1 MKTTNKQT
9 KSLILAAVMTAVTG
23 SVFAAGLDNTV
34 NPTAAH
40 YGAEAYGYTNTINE
54 TGRSAFVVGYKNT
67 VSANNALV
75 YGVENKAEGIN
86 SLVGGEYSKATGRN
100 SVAIGSSAQALKDN
114 NFAIGSQARANGTDA
129 LAFGNG
135 AYAENN
141 STVAIGKTVKATGE
155 GALAIG
161 FNSEASARNSI
172 AIGGNVKKPGDSINP
187 PKIVASGTSS
197 IAVGYGATAKGNL
210 GISIGENAYS
220 EGSGSAAIGSWSIA
234 SGDHATAVGGGY
246 ARADRAVAVGSGS
259 ADGVD
264 SVSMG
269 YYSRV
274 SAEGSVG
281 IGRHVTI
288 DDNAT
293 NSVVIGSASSGVI
306 NDKKNVVA
314 IGADTYSAVE
324 NSVALGN
331 YARADEVVST
341 SSANIAGKT
350 YDFAGKTAD
359 GTVSIGGKII
369 SGYETDS
376 HGMPIVDD
384 NGNLIPI
391 VDKTAYRTIT
401 NVAAGRVSATSTDAV
416 NGSQLNATVEAI
428 NKNHKDI
435 VDTAKGLQM
444 LGDVVADHE
453 TAIAANKQA
462 AADAMAEAKKHGS
475 VVAGDNVVVTTGT
488 NANGGVEYK
497 VSTKKDVELNSASF
511 GSVSDPVHNTITKDG
526 MGVFDG
532 DVDTQYKASGMVIE
546 NRDNLDSAT
555 HDINGVTADS
565 NGRHVAFTT
574 DGIDAGSQVINNVKA
589 GVKDT
594 DAVNV
599 KQLNESISTES
610 VVSDNQV
617 DNIAAVRVVNGK
629 STGDKNAQYGVYVSR
644 TTVDSIAKA
653 SNRFAGDDVIKVER
667 WSAPANVADLT
678 TFKYDGSKAAAKTP
692 LTYKAN
698 GKTETTMLSNG
709 LDFTNGS
716 NTTASVDVNGVVK
729 YDLNKDISV
738 DSVTT
743 GKLVADKANI
753 GGVVIDNSGINAGG
767 KTITNVARGVNA
779 NDAVTVGQLND
790 VRTAMSNGDAA
801 TLNRANAYTDARV
814 SETTAQNAALAA
826 LHPLD
831 FNKHDKFQIATGV
844 GNYKNKTAVA
854 LGAFYQPNENTL
866 LSLGA
871 TLGAHRNVVNAGA
884 TFRFGKHSEMNTDR
898 HDALENKVKTL
909 EETLADIS
917 AKYDELLKKVE
928 EK

>member
-1 MKTTNKQT
+1 MKTTTT
-9 KSLILAAVMTAVTG
+9 KKAMVVLAAMAAISST
-23 SVFAAGLDNTV
+23 VFAAGVNNTV
-34 NPTAAH
+34 DPNAVL
-40 YGAEAYGYTNTINE
+40 YGAEAYGKDNVIAA
-54 TGRSAFVVGYKNT
+54 TGTSAFAVGYNNT
-67 VSANNALV
+67 VAGDNSFV
-75 YGVENKAEGIN
+75 YGNANKATGTNAIA
-86 SLVGGEYSKATGRN
+86 GGEYSRAAGRN
-100 SVAIGSSAQALKDN
+100 SVAIGSSAQALKNDT
-114 NFAIGSQARANGTDA
+114 FAIGSQARANGTDA

-135 AYAENN
+135 AYAESS
-141 STVAIGKTVKATGE
+141 STVAIGKTVKAE
-155 GALAIG
+155 ADSAVAIG
-161 FNSEASARNSI
+161 VRTSASGNSTV
-172 AIGGNVKKPGDSINP
+172 AIGRDNSV
-187 PKIVASGTSS
+187 TS
-197 IAVGYGATAKGNL
+197 
-210 GISIGENAYS
+210 
-220 EGSGSAAIGSWSIA
+220 
-234 SGDHATAVGGGY
+234 
-246 ARADRAVAVGSGS
+246 ADTTVVGSNNGTV
-259 ADGVD
+259 A
-264 SVSMG
+264 
-269 YYSRV
+269 
-274 SAEGSVG
+274 AEQ
-281 IGRHVTI
+281 
-288 DDNAT
+288 
-293 NSVVIGSASSGVI
+293 SVVIGY
-306 NDKKNVVA
+306 NNKVVGTDPEQVVLGSNSKTGAQGAIAVGTHAEATAMDAIA
-314 IGADTYSAVE
+314 IGNNTLADNA
-324 NSVALGN
+324 NSVALGTN
-331 YARADEVVST
+331 SVTDAVVNTTSATIGGKVYNFAGTNALST
-341 SSANIAGKT
+341 VSVGSDSRSSANGA
-350 YDFAGKTAD
+350 AD
-359 GTVSIGGKII
+359 YK
-369 SGYETDS
+369 
-376 HGMPIVDD
+376 
-384 NGNLIPI
+384 
-391 VDKTAYRTIT
+391 RTIT

-435 VDTAKGLQM
+435 LDTANGLQM
-444 LGDVVADHE
+444 LGDIVSDHE
-453 TAIAANKQA
+453 TQIAANKQA
-462 AADAMAEAKKHGS
+462 AADAMAEAKRHAS
-475 VVAGDNVVVTTGT
+475 VAAGDNVVVTTGT
-488 NANGGVEYK
+488 NANGGIEYK
-497 VSTKKDVELNSASF
+497 VATKKDVSLDSASF
-511 GSVSDPVHNTITKDG
+511 GSVFDPVHNVITKNG
-526 MGVFDG
+526 MGVFDN
-532 DVDTQYKASGMVIE
+532 DVDTQYKANGMIVE
-546 NRDNLDSAT
+546 NRDNLDNAT

-574 DGIDAGSQVINNVKA
+574 DGIDAGSQIINNVKA
-589 GVKDT
+589 GVADT

-599 KQLNESISTES
+599 KQLNDSISTES

-678 TFKYDGSKAAAKTP
+678 TFKYDGNKAADKTP

-716 NTTASVDVNGVVK
+716 NTTASVDANGVVK

-753 GGVVIDNSGINAGG
+753 GGVVIDNSGINAGD
-767 KTITNVARGVNA
+767 KVISNVARGINA

-790 VRTAMSNGDAA
+790 VRTAMANGDAA
-801 TLNRANAYTDARV
+801 TLNRANAYTDSRV

-831 FNKHDKFQIATGV
+831 FNKHDKFQVATGV

-909 EETLADIS
+909 EETLANIS

-928 EK
+928 ETK

>member
-1 MKTTNKQT
+1 MKQTATNK
-9 KSLILAAVMTAVTG
+9 KALVILAAMAAISG
-23 SVFAAGLDNTV
+23 NVFAAGVNNTV
-34 NPTAAH
+34 DPNAAL
-40 YGAEAYGYTNTINE
+40 YGAEAYGKQNVVASTAT
-54 TGRSAFVVGYKNT
+54 SAFAVGYNNT
-67 VSANNALV
+67 VSGDNSLV
-75 YGVENKAEGIN
+75 YGNANKATGTNAIA
-86 SLVGGEYSKATGRN
+86 GGEYSRAAGRN
-100 SVAIGSSAQALKDN
+100 SVAIGSSAQALQNDT
-114 NFAIGSQARANGTDA
+114 FAIGSQARANGTDA

-135 AYAENN
+135 SYAENN

-161 FNSEASARNSI
+161 FNSEATARNSI

-220 EGSGSAAIGSWSIA
+220 EGSGSAAIGGWSIA
-234 SGDHATAVGGGY
+234 SGDHAVALGGGH
-246 ARADRAVAVGSGS
+246 ARADRAVAVGDGE
-259 ADGVD
+259 ADGVE

-269 YYSRV
+269 YYSRAH
-274 SAEGSVG
+274 AEGSVA
-281 IGRHVTI
+281 IGRNTFV
-288 DDNAT
+288 DENAT
-293 NSVVIGSASSGVI
+293 NSVVIGSASSGTV

-331 YARADEVVST
+331 QSRADEVVST

-350 YDFAGKTAD
+350 YSFAGKTAD

-369 SGYETDS
+369 SGYETDRY
-376 HGMPIVDD
+376 GMPIYDD
-384 NGNLIPI
+384 NGNMIPI

-462 AADAMAEAKKHGS
+462 AADAMAEAKKKSS
-475 VVAGDNVVVTTGT
+475 VVAGDNVVVTTST

-497 VSTKKDVELNSASF
+497 VATKKDIELSSASF
-511 GSVSDPVHNTITKDG
+511 GSVSDTKHNTITKDG

-594 DAVNV
+594 DAVNL
-599 KQLNESISTES
+599 KQLKDSISTES
-610 VVSDNQV
+610 VIADNQT
-617 DNIAAVRVVNGK
+617 DNIAAVRVTNGK
-629 STGDKNAQYGVYVSR
+629 STGDANAQYGVYVSR
-644 TTVDSIAKA
+644 TTIDNIAKG

-667 WSAPANVADLT
+667 WVAPSNVADLT
-678 TFKYDGSKAAAKTP
+678 TFKYDGNKAATKTP

-698 GKTETTMLSNG
+698 GTTETTMLSDG
-709 LDFTNGS
+709 LDFTNGR
-716 NTTASVDVNGVVK
+716 NTTASVAANGVVK
-729 YDLNKDISV
+729 YDLNKDITV
-738 DSVTT
+738 DSVTA
-743 GKLVADKANI
+743 GKVVADKANI

-767 KTITNVARGVNA
+767 KTITNVARGINA
-779 NDAVTVGQLND
+779 NDAATVGQLND
-790 VRTAMSNGDAA
+790 VRTAMGNGDAA
-801 TLNRANAYTDARV
+801 TLRHANAYTDSRV

-826 LHPLD
+826 LHPLE

-844 GNYKNKTAVA
+844 GNYKNKTSVA
-854 LGAFYQPNENTL
+854 LGMFYQPNENIL
-866 LSLGA
+866 LSLGS

-898 HDALENKVKTL
+898 HDAVEEKVKTL
-909 EETLADIS
+909 EEKLADIS
-917 AKYDELLKKVE
+917 AKYDELLKKME

>member
-1 MKTTNKQT
+1 MKTTTNK
-9 KSLILAAVMTAVTG
+9 KAMVVLAAMAAISNT
-23 SVFAAGLDNTV
+23 VFAAGVNNTV
-34 NPTAAH
+34 DPNAVL
-40 YGAEAYGYTNTINE
+40 YGAEAYGKDNVIAA
-54 TGRSAFVVGYKNT
+54 TGTSAFAVGYNNT
-67 VSANNALV
+67 VSGDNSFV
-75 YGVENKAEGIN
+75 YGNANKATGTNAIA
-86 SLVGGEYSKATGRN
+86 GGEYSRAAGRN
-100 SVAIGSSAQALKDN
+100 SVAIGSSAQALQNDT
-114 NFAIGSQARANGTDA
+114 FAIGSQARANGTDA

-135 AYAENN
+135 AYAENTA
-141 STVAIGKTVKATGE
+141 TVAIGKTVKATEE

-161 FNSEASARNSI
+161 FNTEATARDAI
-172 AIGGNVKKPGDSINP
+172 AIGGNVKEPGDTLAHQ
-187 PKIVASGTSS
+187 KTTASGRQS
-197 IAVGYGATAKGNL
+197 IALGYKANSKGVS
-210 GISIGENAYS
+210 GISIGTNAYS
-220 EGSGSAAIGSWSIA
+220 EGRGAVSIGSWSIA
-234 SGDHATAVGGGY
+234 SGDGATAVGGGH
-246 ARADRAVAVGSGS
+246 ARAESAVVVGSGN
-259 ADGVD
+259 ADGKE
-264 SVSMG
+264 SVSVG
-269 YYSRV
+269 SYSRV
-274 SAEGSVG
+274 YAEGAVG
-281 IGRHVTI
+281 IGRNVLI

-293 NSVVIGSASSGVI
+293 DSVVVGSSSETI
-306 NDKKNVVA
+306 SKKNVTA
-314 IGADTYSAVE
+314 IGAHTTSEVE
-324 NSVALGN
+324 NSVALGTS
-331 YARADEVVST
+331 ARADEVVST
-341 SSANIAGKT
+341 SSAAIAGKT
-350 YDFAGKTAD
+350 YNFAGKTAD

-369 SGYETDS
+369 SGYETDRY
-376 HGMPIVDD
+376 GMPIFDD
-384 NGNLIPI
+384 NGNMIPI
-391 VDKTAYRTIT
+391 VDKTTYRTIT

-444 LGDVVADHE
+444 LGDIVSDHE
-453 TAIAANKQA
+453 TQIAANKQA

-475 VVAGDNVVVTTGT
+475 VVAGDNVVVTTST
-488 NANGGVEYK
+488 NSNGGVEYK
-497 VSTKKDVELNSASF
+497 VATKKDVNLSSASF
-511 GSVSDPVHNTITKDG
+511 GSVSDPVHNVITKDG
-526 MGVFDG
+526 MGVFDN
-532 DVDTQYKASGMVIE
+532 DVDTQYKANGMIVE
-546 NRDNLDSAT
+546 NRDNLDNAT

-574 DGIDAGSQVINNVKA
+574 DGIDAGSQIINNVKA
-589 GVKDT
+589 GVNDT

-599 KQLNESISTES
+599 KQLNDSISTES

-678 TFKYDGSKAAAKTP
+678 TFKYDGNKAAAKTP

-698 GKTETTMLSNG
+698 GVVETTMLSNG

-716 NTTASVDVNGVVK
+716 NTTASVDANGVVK
-729 YDLNKDISV
+729 YDLNKDITV
-738 DSVTT
+738 DSVKA
-743 GKLVADKANI
+743 GKVVADKANI
-753 GGVVIDNSGINAGG
+753 AGVAIDNNGINAGG
-767 KTITNVARGVNA
+767 KTITNVARGINT
-779 NDAVTVGQLND
+779 NDAATVGQLND
-790 VRTAMSNGDAA
+790 VRTAMANGDAA
-801 TLNRANAYTDARV
+801 TLNRANAYTDSRV

-844 GNYKNKTAVA
+844 GNYKNKTSVA

-909 EETLADIS
+909 EETLANIS

-928 EK
+928 ETK

>member
-1 MKTTNKQT
+1 MKTTKANKT
-9 KSLILAAVMTAVTG
+9 LVILAAMAAISGTT
-23 SVFAAGLDNTV
+23 FAAGVNNTV
-34 NPTAAH
+34 DPNAAL
-40 YGAEAYGYTNTINE
+40 YGAEAYGKSNVIEAGGT
-54 TGRSAFVVGYKNT
+54 SAFAVGYNNT
-67 VSANNALV
+67 VSKDNAFV
-75 YGVENKAEGIN
+75 YGNANKAKGTN
-86 SLVGGEYSKATGRN
+86 SIAGGEYSTAAGRN

-135 AYAENN
+135 AYAENS
-141 STVAIGKTVKATGE
+141 STIAIGKTVKAEADSTVAIGVRTNASGNSTVAIGRDNSVTSADTTVVGSNNGTVAAEQTVVVGYNNKVVGTDPEQIIVGSNSKTE
-155 GALAIG
+155 GQGTVAIGTHAEATAMDALAIG
-161 FNSEASARNSI
+161 NNTLA
-172 AIGGNVKKPGDSINP
+172 
-187 PKIVASGTSS
+187 
-197 IAVGYGATAKGNL
+197 
-210 GISIGENAYS
+210 
-220 EGSGSAAIGSWSIA
+220 
-234 SGDHATAVGGGY
+234 
-246 ARADRAVAVGSGS
+246 
-259 ADGVD
+259 
-264 SVSMG
+264 
-269 YYSRV
+269 
-274 SAEGSVG
+274 
-281 IGRHVTI
+281 
-288 DDNAT
+288 DNA
-293 NSVVIGSASSGVI
+293 
-306 NDKKNVVA
+306 
-314 IGADTYSAVE
+314 
-324 NSVALGN
+324 NSVALGTN
-331 YARADEVVST
+331 SVTDAVVNTTSATIGGKVYNFAGTNALST
-341 SSANIAGKT
+341 VSVGSDSRSSANGA
-350 YDFAGKTAD
+350 AD
-359 GTVSIGGKII
+359 YKRTV
-369 SGYETDS
+369 
-376 HGMPIVDD
+376 
-384 NGNLIPI
+384 
-391 VDKTAYRTIT
+391 T

-416 NGSQLNATVEAI
+416 NGSQLNATIEAI
-428 NKNHKDI
+428 NKNHQDI
-435 VDTAKGLQM
+435 ADTATGLQM
-444 LGDVVADHE
+444 LGDIVSDHE
-453 TAIAANKQA
+453 TQIAANKQA
-462 AADAMAEAKKHGS
+462 AADAMAEAKKHTS
-475 VVAGDNVVVTTGT
+475 VAAGDNVVVTTGT
-488 NANGGVEYK
+488 NANGGIEYK
-497 VSTKKDVELNSASF
+497 VATKKDVSLDSASF
-511 GSVSDPVHNTITKDG
+511 GSVFDPVHNVITKNG
-526 MGVFDG
+526 MGVFDN
-532 DVDTQYKASGMVIE
+532 DVDTQYKANGMIVE
-546 NRDNLDSAT
+546 NRDNLDNAT

-565 NGRHVAFTT
+565 NGRHIAFTT
-574 DGIDAGSQVINNVKA
+574 DGIDAGSQIINNVKA
-589 GVKDT
+589 GVADT

-599 KQLNESISTES
+599 KQLNDSISTES

-667 WSAPANVADLT
+667 WSAPSNVADLT
-678 TFKYDGSKAAAKTP
+678 TFKYDGNKAADKTP

-716 NTTASVDVNGVVK
+716 NTTASVDANGVVK

-767 KTITNVARGVNA
+767 KIITNVARGVNA

-801 TLNRANAYTDARV
+801 TLNSANAYTDARV

>member
-1 MKTTNKQT
+1 MVV
-9 KSLILAAVMTAVTG
+9 LAAMAAISST
-23 SVFAAGLDNTV
+23 VFAAGVNNTV
-34 NPTAAH
+34 DPNAVL
-40 YGAEAYGYTNTINE
+40 YGAEAYGKDNVIAA
-54 TGRSAFVVGYKNT
+54 TGTSAFAVGYNNT
-67 VSANNALV
+67 VAGDNSFV
-75 YGVENKAEGIN
+75 YGNANKATGTNAIA
-86 SLVGGEYSKATGRN
+86 GGEYSRAAGRN
-100 SVAIGSSAQALKDN
+100 SVAIGSSAQALQNDT
-114 NFAIGSQARANGTDA
+114 FAIGSQARANGTDA

-135 AYAENN
+135 AYAESS
-141 STVAIGKTVKATGE
+141 STVAIGKTVKAE
-155 GALAIG
+155 ADSAVAIG
-161 FNSEASARNSI
+161 VRTSASGNSTV
-172 AIGGNVKKPGDSINP
+172 AIGRDNSV
-187 PKIVASGTSS
+187 TS
-197 IAVGYGATAKGNL
+197 
-210 GISIGENAYS
+210 
-220 EGSGSAAIGSWSIA
+220 
-234 SGDHATAVGGGY
+234 
-246 ARADRAVAVGSGS
+246 ADTTVVGSNNGTV
-259 ADGVD
+259 A
-264 SVSMG
+264 
-269 YYSRV
+269 
-274 SAEGSVG
+274 AEQ
-281 IGRHVTI
+281 
-288 DDNAT
+288 
-293 NSVVIGSASSGVI
+293 SVVIGYNNKVVG
-306 NDKKNVVA
+306 NDPEQVVLGSNSKTGAQGAIAVGTHAEATAMDAIA
-314 IGADTYSAVE
+314 IGNNTLADNA
-324 NSVALGN
+324 NSVALGTN
-331 YARADEVVST
+331 SVTDAVVNTTSATIGGKVYNFAGTNALST
-341 SSANIAGKT
+341 VSVGSDSRSSANGA
-350 YDFAGKTAD
+350 AD
-359 GTVSIGGKII
+359 YKRTV
-369 SGYETDS
+369 
-376 HGMPIVDD
+376 
-384 NGNLIPI
+384 
-391 VDKTAYRTIT
+391 T
-401 NVAAGRVSATSTDAV
+401 NVAAGRVSSTSTDAV
-416 NGSQLNATVEAI
+416 NGSQLNATIEAI
-428 NKNHKDI
+428 NKNHQDI
-435 VDTAKGLQM
+435 ADTATGLQM
-444 LGDVVADHE
+444 LGDIVSDHE
-453 TAIAANKQA
+453 TQIAANKQA
-462 AADAMAEAKKHGS
+462 AADAMAEAKKHTS
-475 VVAGDNVVVTTGT
+475 VAAGDNVVVTTGT

-497 VSTKKDVELNSASF
+497 VATKKDVSLDSASF
-511 GSVSDPVHNTITKDG
+511 GSVFDPVHNVITKDG
-526 MGVFDG
+526 MGVFNG
-532 DVDTQYKASGMVIE
+532 DVDAQYKANGVVIE

-565 NGRHVAFTT
+565 NGRHIAFTT
-574 DGIDAGSQVINNVKA
+574 DGIDAGSQIINNVKA
-589 GVKDT
+589 GVNDT

-599 KQLNESISTES
+599 KQLNDSISTES

-678 TFKYDGSKAAAKTP
+678 TFKYDGNKAAAKTP

-716 NTTASVDVNGVVK
+716 NTTASVDANGVVK

-767 KTITNVARGVNA
+767 KTITNVARGINA
-779 NDAVTVGQLND
+779 NDAATVGQLND

-854 LGAFYQPNENTL
+854 LGAFYQPNENTMF
-866 LSLGA
+866 SVGA

-928 EK
+928 NK

>member
-1 MKTTNKQT
+1 MKTTNKKAIT
-9 KSLILAAVMTAVTG
+9 LVAAMAAISG
-23 SVFAAGLDNTV
+23 SVFGAGVNNTV
-34 NPTAAH
+34 DPNAAL
-40 YGAEAYGYTNTINE
+40 YGAEAYGKQNVVASTAT
-54 TGRSAFVVGYKNT
+54 SAFAVGYNNT
-67 VSANNALV
+67 VSGDNSFV
-75 YGVENKAEGIN
+75 YGNANKATGTNAIA
-86 SLVGGEYSKATGRN
+86 GGEYSRAAGRN
-100 SVAIGSSAQALKDN
+100 SVAIGSSAQALQNDT
-114 NFAIGSQARANGTDA
+114 FAIGSQARANGTDA

-135 AYAENN
+135 SYAENTA
-141 STVAIGKTVKATGE
+141 TVAIGKTVKATGE

-161 FNSEASARNSI
+161 FNSEATARNSI

-220 EGSGSAAIGSWSIA
+220 EGSSSAAIGSWSIA
-234 SGDHATAVGGGY
+234 SGDHATAVGGGQ
-246 ARADRAVAVGSGS
+246 ARADRAVAIGSGN
-259 ADGVD
+259 ADGVE

-281 IGRHVTI
+281 IGRRVTI

-331 YARADEVVST
+331 YAIADEVVST

-428 NKNHKDI
+428 NKNH
-435 VDTAKGLQM
+435 
-444 LGDVVADHE
+444 
-453 TAIAANKQA
+453 QA

-475 VVAGDNVVVTTGT
+475 VVAGDNVVVTTST
-488 NANGGVEYK
+488 NSNGGIEYK
-497 VSTKKDVELNSASF
+497 VATKKDVDLTSANF

-526 MGVFDG
+526 MGVFNG
-532 DVDTQYKASGMVIE
+532 DVDTQYKANGMIVE
-546 NRDNLDSAT
+546 NRDNLDNAT

-574 DGIDAGSQVINNVKA
+574 DGIDAGSQIINNVKA
-589 GVKDT
+589 GVNDT

-599 KQLNESISTES
+599 KQLNDSISTES

-667 WSAPANVADLT
+667 WSAPSNVADLT
-678 TFKYDGSKAAAKTP
+678 TFKYDGNKAAAKTP

-698 GKTETTMLSNG
+698 GVEEKVMLSDG
-709 LDFTNGS
+709 LHFTNGS
-716 NTTASVDVNGVVK
+716 NTTASVDANGVVK

-738 DSVTT
+738 DSVTA
-743 GKLVADKANI
+743 GKVVADKANI
-753 GGVVIDNSGINAGG
+753 GGVTIDNSGINAGG
-767 KTITNVARGVNA
+767 KTITNVSRGINA

-790 VRTAMSNGDAA
+790 VRTAMANGDAS
-801 TLNRANAYTDARV
+801 TLNRANAYTDSRV

-844 GNYKNKTAVA
+844 GNYKNKTSVA

-871 TLGAHRNVVNAGA
+871 TLGAHRNVVNVGA

-909 EETLADIS
+909 EETLANIS